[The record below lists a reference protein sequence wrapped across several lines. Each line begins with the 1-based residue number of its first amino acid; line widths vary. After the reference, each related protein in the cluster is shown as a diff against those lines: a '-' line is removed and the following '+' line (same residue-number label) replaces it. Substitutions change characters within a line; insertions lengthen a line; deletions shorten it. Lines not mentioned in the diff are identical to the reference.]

1 MQHSST
7 TKHHLNQQA
16 QHPQETHQKLPLPA
30 LHKDFSWQFILFH
43 NLTLRK
49 IAKNLTFFQNKL
61 PKIFIFF
68 KNIYAFFLKKMKIF
82 GNFFWKNVKFLAIFW
97 QSNGNFPEGQYYTS
111 TRLRRLTLTGMSDL
125 GIMLAKLPPNGT
137 IHDFFRWD
145 FSTFWLCEP
154 KFTEF
159 WTEKVHNLSHLRR
172 I

>member
-1 MQHSST
+1 M
-7 TKHHLNQQA
+7 HLTRVGYN
-16 QHPQETHQKLPLPA
+16 LWNLY
-30 LHKDFSWQFILFH
+30 LM
-43 NLTLRK
+43 LTLFTV
-49 IAKNLTFFQNKL
+49 N
-61 PKIFIFF
+61 FIWCLHCT
-68 KNIYAFFLKKMKIF
+68 KCDTCRNVGCVWLVYSMMYYTWPSWHFFLKKMKIF